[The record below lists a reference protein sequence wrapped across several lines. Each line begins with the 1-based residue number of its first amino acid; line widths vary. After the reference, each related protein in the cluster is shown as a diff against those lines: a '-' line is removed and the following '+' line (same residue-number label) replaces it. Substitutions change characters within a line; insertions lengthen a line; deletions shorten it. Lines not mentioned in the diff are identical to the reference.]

1 MSGELDGSRKK
12 LKKKAELMKL
22 TAFGKFVSGNRAALV
37 FFADFET
44 KFGQA

>member
-1 MSGELDGSRKK
+1 MSGELDGSR
-12 LKKKAELMKL
+12 KKAELMKL